1 MRSTADEFYKSLQ
14 EDYVGLWEIVGCVSR
29 DTGLA
34 ELRQPV
40 LVIVDDLLRRGD
52 VVAGKFNAGRF
63 EVWSTTPDEALKR
76 IDEAWSLLGRPPN
89 IADDVCWFALRK
101 FIS

>member
-1 MRSTADEFYKSLQ
+1 MRSTADEFHESLG
-14 EDYVGLWEIVGCVSR
+14 EDYVGLWEIVGRASK
-29 DTGLA
+29 DMGLA
-34 ELRQPV
+34 EPRQSVP
-40 LVIVDDLLRRGD
+40 VIVENLLRRGD
-52 VVAGKFNAGRF
+52 VVAGKFKAGRF
-63 EVWSTTPDEALKR
+63 EAWNITSEEVLKR